1 MNFIK
6 LLLFLFSDPAL
17 LRPGRL
23 DRKVEFG
30 LPDLEGRAN
39 IFKIH
44 ARSMVSL
51 LTNTSQFFT
60 NLFLDFF
67 PQIFF
72 LVWAVE
78 KENKLSLVQ
87 NIFFFSLPVE
97 FEIWVKPSDEFV
109 LWFQIFFDSS
119 IWPNAYNLKI
129 WTELFNLSHFGLAG
143 VE

>member
-51 LTNTSQFFT
+51 LTNTKSHLAT
-60 NLFLDFF
+60 NFF
-67 PQIFF
+67 PPIF
-72 LVWAVE
+72 LC
-78 KENKLSLVQ
+78 LSSWFKTI
-87 NIFFFSLPVE
+87 IF
-97 FEIWVKPSDEFV
+97 
-109 LWFQIFFDSS
+109 SS
-119 IWPNAYNLKI
+119 RFA
-129 WTELFNLSHFGLAG
+129 S
-143 VE
+143 

>member
-51 LTNTSQFFT
+51 
-60 NLFLDFF
+60 
-67 PQIFF
+67 
-72 LVWAVE
+72 
-78 KENKLSLVQ
+78 
-87 NIFFFSLPVE
+87 
-97 FEIWVKPSDEFV
+97 
-109 LWFQIFFDSS
+109 
-119 IWPNAYNLKI
+119 
-129 WTELFNLSHFGLAG
+129 
-143 VE
+143 

>member
-6 LLLFLFSDPAL
+6 LFLFLLSDPAL

-51 LTNTSQFFT
+51 LTNTSHFFT
-60 NLFLDFF
+60 NLFRDFF

-72 LVWAVE
+72 LS
-78 KENKLSLVQ
+78 LSSWKRKQ
-87 NIFFFSLPVE
+87 TFIGSKQFFFFSGCNQKWNDNKYCSEIFVDSE
-97 FEIWVKPSDEFV
+97 FDILVKSVYGSYV
-109 LWFQIFFDSS
+109 L
-119 IWPNAYNLKI
+119 
-129 WTELFNLSHFGLAG
+129 
-143 VE
+143 

>member
-51 LTNTSQFFT
+51 LTNTSHFFT
-60 NLFLDFF
+60 NLCRDFF
-67 PQIFF
+67 PRNF
-72 LVWAVE
+72 LQFEELKKKTKFYWS
-78 KENKLSLVQ
+78 KMNSLNAMKKYHSDLQ
-87 NIFFFSLPVE
+87 NMLGGTFLTPAIS
-97 FEIWVKPSDEFV
+97 
-109 LWFQIFFDSS
+109 
-119 IWPNAYNLKI
+119 
-129 WTELFNLSHFGLAG
+129 
-143 VE
+143 